1 MILKKVR
8 MFPIKVD
15 GERTNFIS
23 IRDENKN
30 LICYAEKRTMADYKD
45 ECLHGNNECAYLIE
59 KYERIKDGKDA
70 ILWADSETGEY
81 FITY

>member
-1 MILKKVR
+1 MKKVR
-8 MFPIKVD
+8 MYLMKKCGV
-15 GERTNFIS
+15 RTNFVS
-23 IRDENKN
+23 IKDENDN
-30 LICYAEKRTMADYKD
+30 IIRYAEKRSMKDYKD

>member
-1 MILKKVR
+1 MKKVR
-8 MFPIKVD
+8 MYFMKEN
-15 GERTNFIS
+15 GERTNFVS

-45 ECLHGNNECAYLIE
+45 ECIHGNNECAYLIE

-70 ILWADSETGEY
+70 ILWADSETGEC

>member
-1 MILKKVR
+1 MYLMKMNRELTNIVA
-8 MFPIKVD
+8 IK
-15 GERTNFIS
+15 
-23 IRDENKN
+23 DENGN
-30 LICYAEKRTMADYKD
+30 LICYAEKRTMKDYKD
-45 ECLHGNNECAYLIE
+45 ECLHGNNECARLIE